1 MKNFSRLF
9 KPYLDNSDLKA
20 IKKVFDKNW
29 IGLGEEVGF
38 FENEFSNF
46 IGSKYCC
53 AVNSGTAALHLALS
67 ALNLKPKKKVLVNNL
82 TFIASASVILMN
94 DLIPVFVDCDQSTLQ
109 IDIKDLKK
117 KIDKDVEAMIIVHY
131 GGASDNLKEIIK
143 LLKAKSIKIIEDCAH
158 TQGGEYQNKKL
169 GTIGDLGCFSFEEKK
184 GMTTGDGGMIVT
196 NKKFLYL
203 DVNEKRW
210 LGINK
215 KHNNKS
221 YIQKDHN
228 AFHWFYIVS
237 KLGYKYNMNNLSAS
251 LGRSQLK
258 KLNKFN
264 KKKEILINFY
274 LKNLIKNNY
283 INPLLNY
290 ETNKSSYW
298 LFGIRVNPQIRDKL
312 IIFLKKHNIATGVH
326 FYPMTLQPLF
336 KKYKSRCINSE
347 NIWKEIITL
356 PLHYDL
362 SRSDIN
368 FITDKINYFFDIHK

>member
-1 MKNFSRLF
+1 MI
-9 KPYLDNSDLKA
+9 SD
-20 IKKVFDKNW
+20 VF
-29 IGLGEEVGF
+29 
-38 FENEFSNF
+38 
-46 IGSKYCC
+46 
-53 AVNSGTAALHLALS
+53 
-67 ALNLKPKKKVLVNNL
+67 
-82 TFIASASVILMN
+82 
-94 DLIPVFVDCDQSTLQ
+94 
-109 IDIKDLKK
+109 
-117 KIDKDVEAMIIVHY
+117 
-131 GGASDNLKEIIK
+131 
-143 LLKAKSIKIIEDCAH
+143 LLK
-158 TQGGEYQNKKL
+158 
-169 GTIGDLGCFSFEEKK
+169 KK

-196 NKKFLYL
+196 NKKSLYL

-368 FITDKINYFFDIHK
+368 FVTDKINYFFDIHK

>member
-1 MKNFSRLF
+1 
-9 KPYLDNSDLKA
+9 
-20 IKKVFDKNW
+20 
-29 IGLGEEVGF
+29 
-38 FENEFSNF
+38 
-46 IGSKYCC
+46 
-53 AVNSGTAALHLALS
+53 
-67 ALNLKPKKKVLVNNL
+67 
-82 TFIASASVILMN
+82 MN
-94 DLIPVFVDCDQSTLQ
+94 DLIPVFVDCNQSTLQ

-143 LLKAKSIKIIEDCAH
+143 LLKEKSIKIIEDCAH

-184 GMTTGDGGMIVT
+184 GMTTGDGCMIVT
-196 NKKFLYL
+196 NKKSLYL

-368 FITDKINYFFDIHK
+368 FVTDKINYFFDIHK